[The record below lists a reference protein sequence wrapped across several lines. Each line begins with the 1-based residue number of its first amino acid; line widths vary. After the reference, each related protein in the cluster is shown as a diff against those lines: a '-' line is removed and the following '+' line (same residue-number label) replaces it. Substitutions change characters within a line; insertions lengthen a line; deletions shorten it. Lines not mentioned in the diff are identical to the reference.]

1 MFVFPIIPLTSH
13 YDSSRRNKPPKL
25 SLNFYC
31 LLKALNKPEFIPL
44 SLSVSASTFRGFYT
58 NCKNESWRWVIMMI
72 WLRGESLIHP
82 MWFFSIHKQK
92 SRSFQI
98 RSINFFEIIA
108 LFCCYNASCIYVG
121 AFIIWESTNFMECQK
136 YVWKICI
143 KIYRANFLKTYFK
156 FRILFC

>member
-1 MFVFPIIPLTSH
+1 MRGFFLHPGISVILWETDEKKERNLPVFVFPIIPLTSH

-31 LLKALNKPEFIPL
+31 LLKALNKPEFIPLSL

-98 RSINFFEIIA
+98 RSINFFGFIA
-108 LFCCYNASCIYVG
+108 LFCCYNASYYSKHV
-121 AFIIWESTNFMECQK
+121 FMLE
-136 YVWKICI
+136 
-143 KIYRANFLKTYFK
+143 LS
-156 FRILFC
+156 